1 MFSNIL
7 KRPVLGIV
15 ISVLIVFLGSLS
27 IVQLPISQFPQ
38 IAPTV
43 VNVFIFFPGASAD
56 VLTKSTLVPLEAV
69 INGVPGMRY
78 MTSDATSAGEAT
90 IAVVFEPGTDPN
102 QAVVSVKIRVDKML
116 SSLPPLVQREGVI
129 LMPLQPSMLMYVNLY
144 SDSHS
149 FDENYLCNYAYT
161 KLMPE
166 IQRITGVANANLL
179 GSRRYSMRVWLK
191 PDRMRA
197 YNISS
202 AEVVDAIKD
211 QSIIVRPGQLG
222 ISSGKKAQS
231 SVYVL
236 SYVGRYDDAEQY
248 KNIII
253 KSSGFGE
260 MVKLKDIADV
270 ELGSEFYDIYINQ
283 DGKASAS
290 LVLKQTPNSN
300 GRQVIKEV
308 KEKIKELSKAFPDG
322 LHIDYAYD
330 VSRFLDASIEQVID
344 TIRDAF
350 ILVTLVVF
358 VFLGDWR
365 STVIPV
371 IAVPISL
378 IGAFFVLSMF
388 GMSINLITLFA
399 LVLAIGIVV
408 DDAIVV
414 IEAVHSN
421 MEKDPLLTPYAAT
434 QKAMGELG
442 SAIVAITLVM
452 ISVFVPIAFIPGPVG
467 VFYRQFSIT
476 MSSAILISALV
487 ALTLTPVLCAMFL
500 KNHAGHAGHDGHNGH
515 DGYAGHKPSRSVFQW
530 FIGLFNAVFEV
541 FTRGYM
547 WLLNR
552 IVTKK
557 IISLGVIL
565 LFVGGIFYM
574 SQRVSSGFVPNEDQG
589 TIYAIVQTP
598 PGSSLEYTNKV
609 MGQLEKIC
617 KAVDGVASVT
627 SMAGFEIMTEGRGS
641 NAGTCLINLK
651 DWEDRKQNVHQIIEE
666 LEHNTVG
673 LGGRVEYFEP
683 PAIPGFGSSGGFS
696 LRLLDKTGDLRY
708 QELQVANTNFMQA
721 LSKRKEI
728 TGLFSFYNANYPQYD
743 IKIDNQSAMQK
754 GVSIKTAME
763 NLEVLSA
770 GSYEQGFV
778 KFGRFFKVF
787 TQASPEYRR
796 NLDDLKT
803 LFVKNDQG
811 EMVPYT
817 SFMTLEKTKGA
828 NEITR
833 YNMYNSAS
841 IRGSQAKGYT
851 TGDAIKAI
859 REVAKDTLSRE
870 FDIAWEGLSYDEA
883 KRGNE
888 FVIISLIVVL
898 FVYLVLAAQY
908 ENFVLPLAVL
918 FSLPVGVFGS
928 FAMLK
933 LMGLANDV
941 YAQIAII
948 TLLGLLGKNAVLIVE
963 FAVQK
968 RNEGMSLRDAALEGA
983 RMRFRPILM
992 TSFAFVAG
1000 LIPLVVSQGAGA
1012 VGNRTLGSSAM
1023 GGMITGTVIG
1033 VLVIPGLYFFFA
1045 SLVDG
1050 KKLLQDTSRTSLTDF
1065 FMNTKKRRLEQ
1076 REVIKRRIKLLIK
1089 GNKSKD

>member
-15 ISVLIVFLGSLS
+15 ISVLIVFLGCLS
-27 IVQLPISQFPQ
+27 IMQLPISQFPQ

-56 VLTKSTLVPLEAV
+56 VLTKSVLVPLEAV

-102 QAVVSVKIRVDKML
+102 QAVVSCKIRVDKML

-144 SDSHS
+144 SDSQT

-161 KLMPE
+161 KLIPE
-166 IQRITGVANANLL
+166 VQRISGVANANLL

-202 AEVVDAIKD
+202 EEVVEAIKD

-222 ISSGKKAQS
+222 VASGKKAQS

-236 SYVGRYDDAEQY
+236 SYVGRYDDPEQY
-248 KNIII
+248 RNIII

-270 ELGSEFYDIYINQ
+270 ELGSEFYDIYTNLN
-283 DGKASAS
+283 GKSSAS
-290 LVLKQTPNSN
+290 LVLKQTPASN
-300 GRQVIKEV
+300 GRQVIKQV
-308 KEKIKELSKAFPDG
+308 KEKIKELSKTFPDG
-322 LHIDYAYD
+322 LHVDYAYD

-358 VFLGDWR
+358 LFLGDWR

-378 IGAFFVLSMF
+378 VGAFLVLSMF

-414 IEAVHSN
+414 IEAVHGN
-421 MEKDPLLTPYAAT
+421 MEKNPSLTPYAAT

-442 SAIVAITLVM
+442 GAIVAITLVM

-476 MSSAILISALV
+476 MSSAIIISALV

-500 KNHAGHAGHDGHNGH
+500 KNHAGHT
-515 DGYAGHKPSRSVFQW
+515 PSRLNVFQL
-530 FIGLFNAVFEV
+530 FIGLFNAVFEI

-552 IVTKK
+552 MVTNR

-565 LFVGGIFYM
+565 LFAAGIVFM
-574 SQRVSSGFVPNEDQG
+574 SQKVSSGFVPNEDQG

-617 KAVDGVASVT
+617 EEVDGVASVT
-627 SMAGFEIMTEGRGS
+627 AMAGYEIMTEGRGS

-651 DWEDRKQNVHQIIEE
+651 DWEKRKHNVHEIIEE

-673 LGGRVEYFEP
+673 LGGKVEYFEP

-708 QELQVANTNFMQA
+708 QELQVANQNFMKA

-728 TGLFSFYNANYPQYD
+728 SGLFTFYNASYPQYD
-743 IKIDNQSAMQK
+743 IQINNQSAMQK
-754 GVSIKTAME
+754 GVSIKTAMD
-763 NLEVLSA
+763 NLEVLCA

-787 TQASPEYRR
+787 TQAAPEYRK

-803 LFVKNDQG
+803 LFVKSDSG

-817 SFMTLEKTKGA
+817 SFMTLKKTKGA

-888 FVIISLIVVL
+888 FVIISLIVVF

-908 ENFVLPLAVL
+908 ESFVLPFAVL
-918 FSLPVGVFGS
+918 FSLPVGIFGS
-928 FAMLK
+928 FLMLNQ
-933 LMGLANDV
+933 MGLANDV
-941 YAQIAII
+941 YAQIAMI
-948 TLLGLLGKNAVLIVE
+948 TLMGLLGKNAVLIVE

-968 RNEGMSLRDAALEGA
+968 RAEGLSLRDAALEGA

-1000 LIPLVVSQGAGA
+1000 LIPLVRSEGAGA

-1023 GGMITGTVIG
+1023 GGMITGTLIG
-1033 VLVIPGLYFFFA
+1033 VLIIPGLYFLFA
-1045 SLVDG
+1045 TLVDG
-1050 KKLLQDTSRTSLTDF
+1050 KKMLKDEVHTSLTEAIVGTHTESIAKTQK
-1065 FMNTKKRRLEQ
+1065 NRPKKHRTLKGRF
-1076 REVIKRRIKLLIK
+1076 KLLMRKIK
-1089 GNKSKD
+1089 HKHKH

>member
-1 MFSNIL
+1 MFSNVL

-15 ISVLIVFLGSLS
+15 ISVLIVFLGCLS
-27 IVQLPISQFPQ
+27 IVKLPISQFPQ

-43 VNVFIFFPGASAD
+43 VNLFIAYPGASAD
-56 VLTKSTLVPLEAV
+56 VLTQSTLVPLEAA
-69 INGVPGMRY
+69 INGVQGMRY
-78 MTSDATSAGEAT
+78 LSSDATSAGEAT
-90 IAVVFEPGTDPN
+90 VRVVFEPGTNPD
-102 QAVVSVKIRVDKML
+102 QAVVAVKTRVDQVMT
-116 SSLPPLVQREGVI
+116 SLPDLVQREGVI
-129 LMPLQPSMLMYVNLY
+129 IRPLQPSMLMYVDLY
-144 SDSHS
+144 SDSDS
-149 FDENYLCNYAYT
+149 FDQKYLFNYAYT
-161 KLMPE
+161 KLIPE
-166 IQRITGVANANLL
+166 IQRITGVANATLL
-179 GSRRYSMRVWLK
+179 GSRTYSMRLWLK

-202 AEVVDAIKD
+202 EEVVEAVKD
-211 QSIIVRPGQLG
+211 QSLIARPGRLG

-231 SVYVL
+231 TEYVL
-236 SYVGRYDDAEQY
+236 NYVGRYSEPEQY
-248 KNIII
+248 ENIII
-253 KSSGFGE
+253 KSSEFGE
-260 MVKLKDIADV
+260 MVKLKDIAYV
-270 ELGSEFYDIYINQ
+270 ELGSEFYDIYTNL
-283 DGKASAS
+283 DGKSSAS
-290 LVLKQTPNSN
+290 IVLKQTTDSN
-300 GRQVIKEV
+300 AREVIEKV
-308 KEKIKELSKAFPDG
+308 KEKITELSKAFPDG
-322 LHIDYAYD
+322 MHAQYSYD
-330 VSRFLDASIEQVID
+330 VSKFLDASIEQVID

-358 VFLGDWR
+358 LFLGDWR

-378 IGAFFVLSMF
+378 VGAFFVLAMF

-399 LVLAIGIVV
+399 VVLAIGIVV

-414 IEAVHSN
+414 VEAVHHN
-421 MEKDPLLTPYAAT
+421 MEKDPSLTPYAAT

-442 SAIVAITLVM
+442 SAILAITMVM

-500 KNHAGHAGHDGHNGH
+500 KNHAGHKH
-515 DGYAGHKPSRSVFQW
+515 SRNLFQW
-530 FIGLFNAVFEV
+530 FIGRFNAVFEV
-541 FTRGYM
+541 VTSGYM

-552 IVTKK
+552 IVTQK
-557 IISLGVIL
+557 IMCLGVIL
-565 LFVGGIFYM
+565 FFSAGIFYV
-574 SQRVSSGFVPNEDQG
+574 SQKVSSGFVPNEDQG

-609 MGQLEKIC
+609 MGQLEKMT
-617 KAVDGVASVT
+617 KRVEGVDSVT
-627 SMAGFEIMTEGRGS
+627 SMAGYEIMTEGRGS

-651 DWEDRKQNVHQIIEE
+651 NWEEREQNVHEVIEE
-666 LEHNTVG
+666 LEHRTVG
-673 LGGRVEYFEP
+673 LGGRVEFFEP

-708 QELQVANTNFMQA
+708 QELQVATQEFMQN
-721 LSKRKEI
+721 LQKRKEI
-728 TGLFSFYNANYPQYD
+728 SGLFTFYNASYPQYE
-743 IKIDNQSAMQK
+743 IKIDNQKAMQK
-754 GVSIKTAME
+754 GVSISAAMR
-763 NLEVLSA
+763 NLDILNS

-778 KFGRFFKVF
+778 RFGRFFKVF
-787 TQASPEYRR
+787 TQAAPEYRR

-811 EMVPYT
+811 EMVPYS
-817 SFMTLEKTKGA
+817 SFMTLEKSKGA

-833 YNMYNSAS
+833 YNMYNSAA
-841 IRGSQAKGYT
+841 IRGFPAKGYT
-851 TGDAIKAI
+851 SGDAIQAI
-859 REVAKDTLSRE
+859 REVAKETLSRE
-870 FDIAWEGLSYDEA
+870 FDIAWEDLSYDESR
-883 KRGNE
+883 RGNE
-888 FVIISLIVVL
+888 FVVISLIVVL

-918 FSLPVGVFGS
+918 FSLPVGIFGS
-928 FAMLK
+928 FFMLEQ
-933 LMGLANDV
+933 MGLANDV

-968 RNEGMSLRDAALEGA
+968 RNEGLSLRDAALQGA
-983 RMRFRPILM
+983 KMRFRPILM

-1000 LIPLVVSQGAGA
+1000 LVPLVLSEGAGA

-1023 GGMITGTVIG
+1023 GGMITGTIIG
-1033 VLVIPGLYFFFA
+1033 VLVIPGLYFVFA

-1050 KKLLQDTSRTSLTDF
+1050 KKLLKDAVHTSITDSIA
-1065 FMNTKKRRLEQ
+1065 RRSRDSQEKS
-1076 REVIKRRIKLLIK
+1076 RLIK
-1089 GNKSKD
+1089 TLINTMKSKR